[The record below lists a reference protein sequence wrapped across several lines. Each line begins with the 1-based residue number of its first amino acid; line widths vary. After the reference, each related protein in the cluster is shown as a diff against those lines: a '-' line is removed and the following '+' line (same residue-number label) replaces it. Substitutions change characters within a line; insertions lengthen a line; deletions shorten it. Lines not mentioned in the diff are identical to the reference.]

1 MGREVIMGLYDEVN
15 KIILEES
22 YVCGRDDATNL
33 IANRVYWQA
42 NQLGEDFEYEDNDE
56 SGYVHNP
63 EISLN
68 YNIVDT
74 DNPLDGLLE
83 ALEDMCHRIDKLVS
97 INEQDIADIRLA
109 RQHASTLDEYNRF
122 SEYLNMLRDQ
132 QEDFK
137 CDNAYHIY
145 QTLSYLKRTVE
156 GLAPEFHKNYTIYV
170 TLSE

>member
-1 MGREVIMGLYDEVN
+1 MGREVYMGLYDEVN
-15 KIILEES
+15 KQILEES
-22 YVCGRDDATNL
+22 YVCGRDEATNL
-33 IANRVYWQA
+33 IAERVYWQA
-42 NQLGEDFEYEDNDE
+42 NQLGEDFKYEDDDE

-68 YNIVDT
+68 YNIVDM
-74 DNPLDGLLE
+74 NQSLEGLLE

-97 INEQDIADIRLA
+97 IDEQEIADVRLA
-109 RQHASTLDEYNRF
+109 RQHAPTLDEFNKF
-122 SEYLNMLRDQ
+122 SEYLNMLRDH
-132 QEDFK
+132 QEDLK

-145 QTLSYLKRTVE
+145 QTLSYLKKTVE